1 MSFDPST
8 IFRQLP
14 GCEISEMPDGF
25 VIYQTEQEVV
35 HYLNPT
41 ASLIYD
47 LCGDQLSA
55 EAITAQLQT
64 AFDLPE
70 RPQAE
75 VAACIED
82 LVGKGL
88 IAPC

>member
-1 MSFDPST
+1 M
-8 IFRQLP
+8 FRQLP
-14 GCEISEMPDGF
+14 GCEISEMPDGL
-25 VIYQTEQEVV
+25 VIYQADGEVV

-41 ASLIYD
+41 ASLIYE
-47 LCGDQLSA
+47 LCGDNLTA
-55 EAITAQLQT
+55 EAISVHLQD
-64 AFDLPE
+64 AFALPE

-75 VAACIED
+75 VVACIDD